1 MTSVPLALTHL
12 GNYHRFGLRR
22 STSGSPLVRRLPGSD
37 HNVVRTAPATVNVF
51 VLRATFDSLLFSGK
65 DRSPERGNDRQTEGS
80 LEAKL
85 SLVQCA
91 KLHSFEKWRM
101 LSRTCC
107 LYHSSNCRRYPI
119 SVVHNTRIAV
129 WSLPGCIPP
138 RNRPIHL
145 SQFAKYLS
153 VVVKTVAAGRD
164 IRHSSGGCDAAAA
177 ADDGMS
183 QPLAISFNPK

>member
-1 MTSVPLALTHL
+1 MTSVPLALTQL
-12 GNYHRFGLRR
+12 GNYHRFCLRR
-22 STSGSPLVRRLPGSD
+22 STSGSPSARRLPGSD

-51 VLRATFDSLLFSGK
+51 VLRATFDSLLSSGK
-65 DRSPERGNDRQTEGS
+65 DRSPSEAMTGRRKLR

-85 SLVQCA
+85 SSVQCA

-107 LYHSSNCRRYPI
+107 LSSCIIHCRYPI
-119 SVVHNTRIAV
+119 SVVDNTRIAV
-129 WSLPGCIPP
+129 WSLPGGIPP

-153 VVVKTVAAGRD
+153 GVVKTVAAGRD
-164 IRHSSGGCDAAAA
+164 IRHSSGGCDA
-177 ADDGMS
+177 DDGMS

>member
-1 MTSVPLALTHL
+1 M
-12 GNYHRFGLRR
+12 
-22 STSGSPLVRRLPGSD
+22 
-37 HNVVRTAPATVNVF
+37 VRTAPATVNVF
-51 VLRATFDSLLFSGK
+51 VLRATFDSLLSSGK
-65 DRSPERGNDRQTEGS
+65 DRSPSEAMTDRGKPR

-85 SLVQCA
+85 SSVQCA

-107 LYHSSNCRRYPI
+107 LSSCIIHEWDIMPNHCWHPI
-119 SVVHNTRIAV
+119 SVVDNTRIAV
-129 WSLPGCIPP
+129 WPPPGGIPP

-164 IRHSSGGCDAAAA
+164 IRHSSGGCAAASPMTECPSRLQSHSIPNDRCKKA
-177 ADDGMS
+177 TF
-183 QPLAISFNPK
+183 LSFFM